1 MMTIQCG
8 ACGRSVRVDE
18 AQGHDQPCPVCGG
31 SVGPL
36 PAAPV
41 STALNDLQ
49 DGAPPVRFG
58 AYSKAADER
67 WEDPAEQSTEAAS
80 WDDPFEP
87 RVEEQVQRLVKE
99 EAVIDSAVLNAVP
112 PEVEARFRAR
122 QRQQRARLLKIGV
135 VAAALLL
142 GIIAVAFY

>member
-18 AQGHDQPCPVCGG
+18 GGGHDQPCPACGA
-31 SVGPL
+31 SVGSHPV
-36 PAAPV
+36 APV
-41 STALNDLQ
+41 STALSDLQ
-49 DGAPPVRFG
+49 EGAPPVRFG

-122 QRQQRARLLKIGV
+122 QRQQRARLIKVGV
-135 VAAALLL
+135 LAIAALMGL
-142 GIIAVAFY
+142 IAFIMY